1 MSNTNTLSLPS
12 ETAIVTSRRI
22 SDEERSIMET
32 HAINLKKR
40 LVELDNLV
48 REAPS
53 FKECGHDKILETF
66 WVSNVPNFISSHRA
80 PISDKEVSKVYWGD
94 AIFPGTHPDDVT
106 YDCITINYS
115 GGYWLVGSGMC
126 HRRFPNPSDRT
137 EPCPECH
144 IPWWVGAGWMEPRNI
159 YVEGVLGEGLEEL
172 SRLFT
177 TCVRDIVRRK
187 GELSSLNGA
196 SKADRAVLPLWT
208 RNRR

>member
-1 MSNTNTLSLPS
+1 MNNTDTLALPVK
-12 ETAIVTSRRI
+12 AALITSRGI

-40 LVELDNLV
+40 LIELDNLV
-48 REAPS
+48 CNAAS

-66 WVSNVPNFISSHRA
+66 WIANVPNFIASHKA
-80 PISDKEVSKVYWGD
+80 PIGNKEVSKVYWGD
-94 AIFPGTHPDDVT
+94 AIFPGSHPDDVA

-126 HRRFPNPSDRT
+126 HRRFPDPSDRA

-144 IPWWVGAGWMEPRNI
+144 TPWWVGAGWMEPRNI

-172 SRLFT
+172 SRLFA
-177 TCVRDIVRRK
+177 TCVRGIVRRE
-187 GELSSLNGA
+187 GELTPVSGTY
-196 SKADRAVLPLWT
+196 KAESAVLP
-208 RNRR
+208 R